1 MELDITALDMLPAQ
15 EESQL
20 YPCQVTCGGKSC
32 AHTCTGPTCD
42 WTNSP

>member
-1 MELDITALDMLPAQ
+1 MELDIAALDRLPA
-15 EESQL
+15 EEEALL

-32 AHTCTGPTCD
+32 QHTCTGPTCD